1 MIGKAINLPGDIN
14 AMQDNPVFSAI
25 KGRRSVRQYTREPLS
40 KEEIED
46 IITAGRYA
54 PSASNIQ
61 PWRFIVITN
70 RELIAELSR
79 EIRKAMTR
87 VLTFSSVLKVFSR
100 ELRDPASI
108 RGLKHFAED
117 EEDVI
122 FHDAPVLIFVVSR
135 KGPFNNESCA
145 CAVEN
150 MMLAAYSMGLGSCWI
165 GFVRFLRRGS
175 TGLKKINVPDKHR
188 VVAAVVFGHPEQV
201 KLVAPMRKI
210 EAGMLKW
217 VE

>member
-1 MIGKAINLPGDIN
+1 
-14 AMQDNPVFSAI
+14 MQDNPVFSAI
-25 KGRRSVRQYTREPLS
+25 TGRRSVRRYTSEPLS

-46 IITAGRYA
+46 IVTAGRYA

-70 RELIAELSR
+70 KERIRELSW
-79 EIRKAMTR
+79 EIQKAMS
-87 VLTFSSVLKVFSR
+87 LMLKFSAFLKVFSK
-100 ELRDPASI
+100 ELRNPASI
-108 RGLKHFAED
+108 RGLKHYAENQ
-117 EEDVI
+117 EDVI
-122 FHDAPVLIFVVSR
+122 FHDAPVLILVVSK
-135 KGPFNNESCA
+135 KGPFNAESCA

-165 GFVRFLRRGS
+165 GFIRFLRRGS
-175 TGLKKINVPDKHR
+175 VALKKIDVPPKHR
-188 VVAAVVFGHPEQV
+188 IVAAVVFGHPEQV
-201 KLVAPMRKI
+201 RLVAPMRKI